1 MTAPR
6 DWLTLTIQ
14 PAPRHT
20 ELGAAAADAGV
31 RPFTADDAEP
41 LARLMLE
48 SYRGS
53 VDDSGETLDDARQ
66 AVAALIKGEF
76 GTVDW
81 SASVLV
87 EREGVIA
94 SATIVTRDRV
104 APPPLTA
111 GEAFLAF
118 SMTAPAWKRQGLA
131 RAGLTH
137 VIELLRQRG
146 EPRLHLVVTRTNTP
160 AVALYRTLGFQNGP
174 LASPTSIA

>member
-6 DWLTLTIQ
+6 DWLTLPIQ
-14 PAPRHT
+14 PTPHQPNRT
-20 ELGAAAADAGV
+20 STPAAAGV
-31 RPFTADDAEP
+31 RTLTAEDAEP

-53 VDDSGETLDDARQ
+53 VDDTGETLDDARQ
-66 AVAALIKGEF
+66 AVAALFKGEF

-81 SASVLV
+81 PACVLI
-87 EREGVIA
+87 ERDGTLA
-94 SATIVTRDRV
+94 SATIITRDRV
-104 APPPLTA
+104 APPPLTP

-118 SMTAPAWKRQGLA
+118 SMTAPAWKRRGLA

-137 VIELLRQRG
+137 VIDLLRQRG

-160 AVALYRTLGFQNGP
+160 ATTLYHALGFKPGP
-174 LASPTSIA
+174 LGGPAPLA